1 MSADRDVNRIVRSWL
16 EEGVTTLP
24 DRVLDGV
31 LDQVPATP
39 QRRSWW
45 PARRAS
51 EMNNIARLAIAAAAV
66 VVVAIAGYNLLPGG
80 SGPGGLPTPTP
91 TLTQTPTP
99 TETPTPTQMPV
110 PTPIALKDGSLEAG
124 AYVAH
129 PFPAPNDSIAFTF
142 NVPEGWQGAG
152 TAAVIPTAGT
162 AGPTGAAMAFI
173 QVTGLFSDPCH
184 GNQAGAPT
192 VPVGTTVDEL
202 VGAFAGQTAY
212 DVTPATD
219 VTLGGYSGKQIDLQL
234 PSDVDFAACDDGAFW
249 VWDGPPYAQGP
260 GNRWHL
266 LILDVE
272 GVRVVIL
279 AQDFATTSVEVQAEL
294 RAIVDSIRIEL

>member
-1 MSADRDVNRIVRSWL
+1 VSTDRDVTRIVRSWL
-16 EEGVTTLP
+16 EEGATTLP
-24 DRVLDGV
+24 DRVLDDV
-31 LDQVPATP
+31 LDRVPATP
-39 QRRSWW
+39 QRRSNW

-51 EMNNIARLAIAAAAV
+51 EMNNFARLAIAAAAV
-66 VVVAIAGYNLLPGG
+66 VVVAIAGYNLLPRS

-91 TLTQTPTP
+91 TQTPTQTPTP
-99 TETPTPTQMPV
+99 TPV
-110 PTPIALKDGSLEAG
+110 PTPTALKDGSLEAG

-129 PFPAPNDSIAFTF
+129 PFPAPNDSIGFTF
-142 NVPEGWQGAG
+142 NVPEGWQGAWPG
-152 TAAVIPTAGT
+152 AVIPTAGT
-162 AGPTGAAMAFI
+162 AGPAGAAMAFI

-219 VTLGGYSGKQIDLQL
+219 VTLGGYSGKQMDLQL
-234 PSDVDFAACDDGAFW
+234 PSDVDFAACDGGAFW

-266 LILDVE
+266 WILDVE
-272 GVRVVIL
+272 GLRVVIL
-279 AQDFATTSVEVQAEL
+279 AQDFATTSAEDQAEL
-294 RAIVDSIRIEL
+294 LAIVDSIRIEP

>member
-1 MSADRDVNRIVRSWL
+1 MSTDRDVTRVVRSWL
-16 EEGVTTLP
+16 EEGATTLP

-31 LDQVPATP
+31 LDQLPATP

-45 PARRAS
+45 PARRFAD
-51 EMNNIARLAIAAAAV
+51 MNNLARVAIAAAAV
-66 VVVAIAGYNLLPGG
+66 MVVAIAGYNLLPRS

-91 TLTQTPTP
+91 TPTQTPA
-99 TETPTPTQMPV
+99 PTPTPV
-110 PTPIALKDGSLEAG
+110 PTPIALKDGSLAAG
-124 AYVAH
+124 TYVAH
-129 PFPAPNDSIAFTF
+129 PFPAPNDSIGFTF
-142 NVPEGWQGAG
+142 DVPEGWQGAG
-152 TAAVIPTAGT
+152 TGAVIPTAGT
-162 AGPTGAAMAFI
+162 AGPAGAAMALI

-212 DVTPATD
+212 DVTPAAD
-219 VTLGGYSGKQIDLQL
+219 VAVDGYSGMRMDLEL
-234 PSDVDFAACDDGAFW
+234 PSDVDFTACDDGAFW

-266 LILDVE
+266 WILDVE

-279 AQDFATTSVEVQAEL
+279 AQDFATTSVETQAEL
-294 RAIVDSIRIEL
+294 QGIVDSIRIEP